1 MIRLSGARCLA
12 ISAVGVLLGWWTNL
26 SSVST
31 MTQYQALSHE
41 ALLAKLAETNDG
53 ALSTS
58 ILGGLFVVAGS
69 VIATDV
75 LTRFFKAIWLRI
87 EPPRA
92 ESTPRPAA

>member
-12 ISAVGVLLGWWTNL
+12 ISA
-26 SSVST
+26 
-31 MTQYQALSHE
+31 
-41 ALLAKLAETNDG
+41 NDG

-58 ILGGLFVVAGS
+58 IVGGLFVVAGC

-87 EPPRA
+87 EPPGARGA
-92 ESTPRPAA
+92 PLGRRPAVGATEES